1 MCKDPSCTQDLLE
14 HNEQIHDTLNIVKKQ
29 HYYKNPYSYI
39 EELTDEFLIECG
51 EEIIQWNKSSLLI
64 EGKVRMLCK
73 KIKEHILV
81 PEDVILIYLKTSI
94 FEEMAKRWIRKR
106 QICCKK

>member
-1 MCKDPSCTQDLLE
+1 MCKNTAVVSELLE
-14 HNEQIHDTLNIVKKQ
+14 HNTIDTVKP
-29 HYYKNPYSYI
+29 HYKNPYCYI

-51 EEIIQWNKSSLLI
+51 EEIIQWNKTSLLI
-64 EGKVRMLCK
+64 VGEVRKLCK
-73 KIKEHILV
+73 KIQENILV
-81 PEDVILIYLKTSI
+81 PEDVILIFLKTAI